1 MFDLAGFGL
10 TDSIDLGISLR
21 RLGTDAHS
29 IEQVAHQI
37 IQRLHADLVDGST
50 GQPACILAR
59 LFKTHRYSKLG
70 PSLQEQVRGS
80 VGARAES
87 LDCRCLT
94 LLATAG
100 ATEDWDDPVRSRGHR
115 VIPLLSADAIQ
126 GAPMLA
132 QLFSQFGLGLTSVTD
147 PNVPLL
153 LRQDE
158 TTFQV
163 FHVPEALGSPYI
175 PAQKDFVEPF
185 GVRSVLGFGAPLAT
199 GEVFAIIVFT
209 RTRVSPEVAE
219 LFRPIALNVKVA
231 LLPYEGADTIVTG
244 RADGLARPGRPA
256 PPRQSL
262 ERIVAYGDTLQQLL
276 SVHEGSAKK
285 ATLDL
290 EARNAE
296 LARARDR
303 AVTASDEKARILA
316 AVDAFFIC
324 VDDKGVVT
332 EWTAGAEEIFG
343 IAARDAIG
351 RPFQQL
357 SIAWSWSEVIAAGNQ
372 ARETLKDVRLHRVAL
387 GSAGKEKTFL
397 KLTVSPLFND
407 RRIALILMGE
417 NITERVHLERDLTQA
432 QKLESI
438 GQLAAGVAH
447 EINTPTQFI
456 GDNVHFLSETFA
468 ELDRILQRHQDL
480 LAAVKAQ
487 AVTPDLV
494 ESLEATATGSDLP
507 YLREEIPKALA
518 AASEGI
524 TRIATIVQAMKQF
537 AHPGRHEKAAV
548 DLNAAIRSTVIVS
561 RNEWKYIADLVTDL
575 APDLPLIP
583 CLEGELNQVVLN
595 LIVNAS
601 HAIADATSE
610 IGGRGTITISS
621 LRAGDWV
628 EIRVADTGT
637 GIPEHIR
644 DRIYDPFFTTKEVGK
659 GTGQGLA
666 IGRSVIVDKHGGTI
680 AVETAMGKGSTFIIR
695 LPLGD
700 SASAATHSVAPE
712 NDFEAVAADR

>member
-1 MFDLAGFGL
+1 MFDLAAFGL

-21 RLGTDAHS
+21 KLGTDAHS

-37 IQRLHADLVDGST
+37 IQRLHTFLLDGPT
-50 GQPACILAR
+50 GQPACVLAR
-59 LFKTHRYSKLG
+59 LFKTHRYSRLG
-70 PSLQEQVRGS
+70 HALQEQVRGS
-80 VGARAES
+80 TGGRAES

-100 ATEDWDDPVRSRGHR
+100 ATDDWNDPVRSRGHR
-115 VIPLLSADAIQ
+115 VIPLLTADGIQ
-126 GAPMLA
+126 GAPMLT
-132 QLFSQFGLGLTSVTD
+132 QLFSQFGLGLTSVID
-147 PNVPLL
+147 PNVPLI

-163 FHVPEALGSPYI
+163 FHVPDALGSPYI

-185 GVRSVLGFGAPLAT
+185 GVRSVLGFGAPLST
-199 GEVFAIIVFT
+199 GEVFAIILFT

-231 LLPYEGADTIVTG
+231 LLPHEGADTIVTG
-244 RADGLARPGRPA
+244 QADDPARPGRPA
-256 PPRQSL
+256 APRQTV
-262 ERIVAYGDTLQQLL
+262 ERIIAYGDALQQLL

-296 LARARDR
+296 LARARDG

-324 VDDKGVVT
+324 VDDKDVVT
-332 EWTAGAEEIFG
+332 EWTAGAEEVFG

-351 RPFQQL
+351 RPFRQL
-357 SIAWSWSEVIAAGNQ
+357 SMAWNWAEVIAAGDK
-372 ARETLKDVRLHRVAL
+372 ARETLKDVRLHRLAL
-387 GSAGKEKTFL
+387 GSTGGEKTFL
-397 KLTVSPLFND
+397 KLTVSPLSND
-407 RRIALILMGE
+407 RCTTLILMGE
-417 NITERVHLERDLTQA
+417 NITERVHLERDLAQA

-456 GDNVHFLSETFA
+456 GDNVQFLSDTFA
-468 ELDRILQRHQDL
+468 ELDRILQRHQEL

-487 AVTPDLV
+487 AATADLV
-494 ESLEATATGSDLP
+494 ESLEASATSSDLP

-518 AASEGI
+518 ATSEGI

-537 AHPGRHEKAAV
+537 AHPGHHEKTCV

-575 APDLPLIP
+575 APDLPLVP
-583 CLEGELNQVVLN
+583 CLESEFNQVVLN

-610 IGGRGTITISS
+610 VRERGTITISS
-621 LRAGDWV
+621 RRVGDWA

-644 DRIYDPFFTTKEVGK
+644 DRIFDPFFTTKEVGK

-666 IGRSVIVDKHGGTI
+666 IGRTVIVDKHGGTI
-680 AVETAMGKGSTFIIR
+680 AVETAMGKGSTFLIR
-695 LPLGD
+695 LPLCD
-700 SASAATHSVAPE
+700 TASVATHSVPPE
-712 NDFEAVAADR
+712 SDFEIIPALR